1 MESYSKDIL
10 RKKVINR
17 ILKYSKEH
25 SLMSLEKLTTD
36 ELFTIQSSAFKD
48 MLHNSDIKV
57 RTLLKQT
64 Y

>member
-1 MESYSKDIL
+1 MESYSREIL

-25 SLMSLEKLTTD
+25 SLTSLEKLTTD

-57 RTLLKQT
+57 KTLLKQT

>member
-25 SLMSLEKLTTD
+25 SLMSLEKLTID
-36 ELFTIQSSAFKD
+36 ELFTIQSAAFKD

>member
-10 RKKVINR
+10 RMKVINR

-48 MLHNSDIKV
+48 MLHNSGIKV
-57 RTLLKQT
+57 RTSLKQT